1 MGYLNQVC
9 LFHCSFYYVNY
20 TNSLVLQNVLILDC
34 FSYNVMAQDSR
45 QYSNKLR
52 DKIEYACTT
61 IYLCSNNKVNF
72 KKLSGP
78 KYELYM
84 KSPMAKGV
92 NVWEMLPVQQYRRQ
106 LR

>member
-1 MGYLNQVC
+1 M
-9 LFHCSFYYVNY
+9 
-20 TNSLVLQNVLILDC
+20 LQNVLILDC

-52 DKIEYACTT
+52 DKIEYARTT

-72 KKLSGP
+72 KKLSGA
-78 KYELYM
+78 KYERYM
-84 KSPMAKGV
+84 KNPMAKGV